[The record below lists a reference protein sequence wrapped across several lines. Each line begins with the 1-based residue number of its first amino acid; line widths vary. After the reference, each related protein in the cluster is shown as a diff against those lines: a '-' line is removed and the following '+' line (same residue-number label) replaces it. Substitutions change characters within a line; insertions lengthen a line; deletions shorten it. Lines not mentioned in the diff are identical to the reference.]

1 MDQKS
6 KKVIYFTNIFPV
18 YRLELWKE
26 LMNLKDINFHIFF
39 SKKGFNEIKTSPEYL
54 LTLNE
59 KSNLHYLKNWSFR
72 GILFFQ
78 SKIIKTLIFKT
89 FDVALFLGDFKII
102 SNWIGII
109 ICKVKGKKT
118 ALWTHGLYGDESFF
132 KKFLRLFFFRLVD
145 HIFLYEKRAKQ
156 LLINNGFKNSKLT
169 VVYNSINLSE
179 QTKYFNEFRSEALDK
194 SEDGIKKLVFLGRLT
209 KVKRIDLAIK
219 SLIKL
224 NNKRYKYQLIII
236 GDGEEENYLKNI
248 VKSSKAEQYI
258 LFRKGIYDE
267 REIAKIFLGADL
279 LISPGNVGLNCIHA
293 LSYGLPVIT
302 HNNFNNQMPEH
313 ESIKQGFNG
322 ILHNENDIVSIC
334 EKIEE
339 WFREFETEWSREK
352 IRYHIIEKYNPKIQA
367 KIFQKA
373 FLKKL

>member
-6 KKVIYFTNIFPV
+6 KKVVYFTNIFPV
-18 YRLELWKE
+18 YRHELWKE
-26 LMNLKDINFHIFF
+26 LINLKGINFHIFF
-39 SKKGFNEIKTSPEYL
+39 SMMKFNSIKAASESL
-54 LTLNE
+54 FNQKE
-59 KSNLHYLKNWSFR
+59 KSNLHHLNNWEFN
-72 GILFFQ
+72 GHLLFQ
-78 SKIIKTLIFKT
+78 TNKIKTLIFNN
-89 FDVALFLGDFKII
+89 FDIAIFLGDFKII

-109 ICKVKGKKT
+109 ICKIKGKKA
-118 ALWTHGLYGDESFF
+118 ALWTHGLYGNESFF
-132 KKFLRLFFFRLVD
+132 KKSLRLFFFRLVD

-179 QTKYFNEFRSEALDK
+179 QTKYFNEFSSEASNK
-194 SEDGIKKLVFLGRLT
+194 SVDRIKKLIFLGRLT
-209 KVKRIDLAIK
+209 KAKRIDLAIK

-236 GDGEEENYLKNI
+236 GDGEEENFLKNL

-322 ILHNENDIVSIC
+322 ILHEENDIISIC

-339 WFREFETEWSREK
+339 WFSEFEPKCCREK
-352 IRYHIIEKYNPKIQA
+352 IRNHLIEKYNPKIQA
-367 KIFQKA
+367 QIFQKA
-373 FLKKL
+373 LLKKL